1 MRTGS
6 RMLIRANISGSGTQR
21 GSLVRQNLN
30 APRKLL
36 FSSTFSYNEEPCDDP
51 GLHHQAQP

>member
-6 RMLIRANISGSGTQR
+6 RMLIRAKISGSGAQR
-21 GSLVRQNLN
+21 GSLVRRNPN

-36 FSSTFSYNEEPCDDP
+36 FSSTFSYSEEPCDDP
-51 GLHHQAQP
+51 GHHHQAQQ